1 MLVRLLCPK
10 QNPSSGAAA
19 QTGRQA
25 KHLRQLRLLWEPQDQ
40 LSAEL
45 SPGSYRSFQLA
56 TSPSA
61 PLSLSPQDLLK
72 KHLGLCQ
79 MVPTDTSS
87 SPRVQSTVLSWV
99 LLWGHPWGQ
108 CSTYFF
114 ESLFSSQLCLWK
126 HSSSG
131 TWTLEDASETKN
143 CFFKKKK
150 LLEYSWC
157 MATHSSIL
165 PWKSPWTEEPG
176 GLQSTGSKRVGHNWA
191 TKHTRSWFIG
201 LPSKFVK
208 IFPWDVTE
216 KPDEL
221 FGHPCTMLC

>member
-1 MLVRLLCPK
+1 MLQHRQEDK
-10 QNPSSGAAA
+10 QNISDSCGSSESPR
-19 QTGRQA
+19 TSSVLSSPQA
-25 KHLRQLRLLWEPQDQ
+25 LTEAFSLPPLPLHPFLYRRRTFWRSIWVCIKWYPQIPLLHPGFSLQSCHESCFGDILGDNVQPIF
-40 LSAEL
+40 L
-45 SPGSYRSFQLA
+45 SPCFLHSCVSESIA
-56 TSPSA
+56 
-61 PLSLSPQDLLK
+61 
-72 KHLGLCQ
+72 HLG
-79 MVPTDTSS
+79 
-87 SPRVQSTVLSWV
+87 
-99 LLWGHPWGQ
+99 H
-108 CSTYFF
+108 
-114 ESLFSSQLCLWK
+114 ELWK
-126 HSSSG
+126 MLQRQRTVS
-131 TWTLEDASETKN
+131 L
-143 CFFKKKK
+143 KKKK

-221 FGHPCTMLC
+221 FGHPCTMLY